1 MKDVKVHAKDI
12 LRMIPD
18 EELAKLSSSTK
29 VDYCAKVLSGER
41 MFYLSSGR
49 LQISRHNSFV
59 ATYPAHGTKILIL
72 SAVLLFLNCRLADDM
87 S

>member
-49 LQISRHNSFV
+49 LQISRYISLV
-59 ATYPAHGTKILIL
+59 GIYRCL
-72 SAVLLFLNCRLADDM
+72 
-87 S
+87 

>member
-29 VDYCAKVLSGER
+29 VDYCAR
-41 MFYLSSGR
+41 ADRY
-49 LQISRHNSFV
+49 V
-59 ATYPAHGTKILIL
+59 ATRLM
-72 SAVLLFLNCRLADDM
+72 CRLICT
-87 S
+87 SC